1 MSKAKTSAPP
11 TAYQNATPTMVST
24 QNAIYILNTKIQKLE
39 EVLKLQMSDIE
50 QKLGDQES
58 YVTDNIPDMDLIN
71 KAIACINNRLLDVD
85 ALEARV
91 LALEKADHT
100 SPAPS
105 LSSSPAPPVPPAP
118 KKKGGTVKLAEMTQP
133 PKEEPGISF
142 T

>member
-1 MSKAKTSAPP
+1 MSKAKTSVPAASYQ
-11 TAYQNATPTMVST
+11 TASPTMVST
-24 QNAIYILNTKIQKLE
+24 QNAIYILNNKIQKLE
-39 EVLKLQMSDIE
+39 EVLKMQMTDIE

-91 LALEKADHT
+91 LALERAAPPT
-100 SPAPS
+100 SPTPTLS
-105 LSSSPAPPVPPAP
+105 LSPPVPAPP